1 MKDLNTLSNEL
12 RNLEQEKQYI
22 KNQMFYISKM
32 SNNKKYNIGILE
44 KIKSKIELI
53 KLKNQLNKIREE
65 IQEKNEEL
73 LSLELE
79 REKRIR

>member
-1 MKDLNTLSNEL
+1 MKDLNTLGNEL
-12 RNLEQEKQYI
+12 RNLEEEKKYI
-22 KNQMFYISKM
+22 KNQMFYIIKM
-32 SNNKKYNIGILE
+32 NNKKYNIGILK

-65 IQEKNEEL
+65 IQEKNDEL
-73 LSLELE
+73 ISLELE

>member
-1 MKDLNTLSNEL
+1 MKDLNTLGNEL
-12 RNLEQEKQYI
+12 RNLEEEKQYI
-22 KNQMFYISKM
+22 KNQMFYIIKM
-32 SNNKKYNIGILE
+32 NNKKYNTGILK

-65 IQEKNEEL
+65 IQEKNDEII
-73 LSLELE
+73 SLELE